1 MRYDFSRDLAAAF
14 DGPDTVDV
22 ECDGETTGGFLN
34 DEDLVEEDETG
45 QHVYPAGTVCFI
57 RNGSLSALTE
67 HGRIHIDGAEHR
79 VDKALKQDG
88 VFQRLLVVKVPVE

>member
-1 MRYDFSRDLAAAF
+1 MRYDFTRDLAAAF
-14 DGPDTVDV
+14 AGPDSVTV
-22 ECDGETTGGFLN
+22 EGDGERTGGFLN

-57 RNGSLSALTE
+57 RNGSLATLTE
-67 HGRIHIDGAEHR
+67 HGRLTIDGVEYR

-88 VFQRLLVVKVPVE
+88 VFQRLIVVKVPVT